1 MSLGCRR
8 LIAWTEGGIKSMNV
22 GKPSVAT
29 TWTPVAARMWVS
41 YEITGGGV
49 ESQVIDAHTGL
60 KALKSFLF
68 YLCG

>member
-1 MSLGCRR
+1 
-8 LIAWTEGGIKSMNV
+8 MNV